1 MKKNILL
8 TGGAGYI
15 GSHVVNLLIDNG
27 YSVTVIDSLITG
39 HRSLVN
45 KKAKLI
51 VSDVSNIRTISKLL
65 KKKKFDAVFHF
76 AGLIRVDE
84 SVKKPE
90 KYLNY
95 NFNKSKIFFNTCYN
109 YGIKKIIFSSTAS
122 VYGNSRSLKVSEK
135 DKLKPINPY
144 AKSKLLFEKYLVKME
159 KTHNIKFI
167 ILRYFNVAGADKNLR
182 TGLISKHSTHLV
194 KIACEVAINKRKKLI
209 INGSNYNT
217 NDGTPIRDYIH
228 VSDLAE
234 IHLISLKHLLKN
246 GDSNIFNCGYGKGF
260 SVKQVINVMNK
271 ILNRKLPTTIGK
283 RRKGDVEK
291 VVANTNKFKNF
302 FSWKPKFN
310 SLKLIIESSLK
321 WEKKLLNKQN
331 FKQ

>member
-15 GSHVVNLLIDNG
+15 GSHVTNLLIDRG

-45 KKAKLI
+45 KKANLI
-51 VSDVSNIRTISKLL
+51 VSDISNVRTISKLF
-65 KKKKFDAVFHF
+65 KKNKFDVVLHF

-84 SVKKPE
+84 SVKKPK

-95 NFNKSKIFFNTCYN
+95 NFNKSKIFFKTCYHN
-109 YGIKKIIFSSTAS
+109 GIKKIIYSSTAS
-122 VYGNSRSLKVSEK
+122 VYGNSKSPKVSEK
-135 DKLKPINPY
+135 DQLKPTNPY
-144 AKSKLLFEKYLVKME
+144 AKSKQLFEKYLVKIE

-167 ILRYFNVAGADKNLR
+167 ILRYFNVAGADKKMR
-182 TGLISKHSTHLV
+182 TGLISKYSTHLV
-194 KIACEVAINKRKKLI
+194 KIACEVAVNKRKNLI

-217 NDGTPIRDYIH
+217 NDGTPVRDYIH

-234 IHLISLKHLLKN
+234 IHLISLKHLLEN

-271 ILNRKLPTTIGK
+271 ILKRKLPTTIGK
-283 RRKGDVEK
+283 RRKGDIEK
-291 VVANTNKFKNF
+291 VVADPSKFKKF

-310 SLKLIIESSLK
+310 SLKLIIDSSLR
-321 WEKKLLNKQN
+321 WEKKLLNK
-331 FKQ
+331 